1 MHFKITLKD
10 SSCFWIPKIK
20 YIGSDGRD
28 SKSISNNWNLKIHHG
43 NKTEEV

>member
-1 MHFKITLKD
+1 MNFKTTLKD
-10 SSCFWIPKIK
+10 SSWFWIPKSK
-20 YIGSDGRD
+20 CIGSDGHD